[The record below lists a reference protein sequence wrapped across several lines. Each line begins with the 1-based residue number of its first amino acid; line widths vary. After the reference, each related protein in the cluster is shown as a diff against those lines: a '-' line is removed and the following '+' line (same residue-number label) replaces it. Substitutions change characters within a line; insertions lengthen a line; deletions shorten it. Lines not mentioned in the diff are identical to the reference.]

1 MTEQNTPMIMY
12 IPYIHDTFTIDYI
25 VNVFEEKY
33 KVGVIEHVEGVPK
46 INQKDGH
53 GYFSY
58 FIYMREW
65 NTSSD
70 NANYIL
76 SNMLDGIQTRIKYDD
91 VRYWVICPNTSE
103 VTSLPLPTQMDLS
116 LYLHTDISP
125 QTIFTVL
132 EALELGKVHSIQ
144 YIIDEPDE
152 TDKNKY
158 ENQTV
163 WKGIK
168 KENWQEK
175 VNSSYNTIHIHFA
188 YWYHTK
194 SAFEFQK
201 DMSEN
206 KSVDIPIDNSTKWTF
221 YEITPMCMGGN
232 PFIFYPNPIQ
242 PPAPPADESNSKH
255 VQMDCG
261 DGYDYDNDNDDSDR
275 YMRFYDENGIEE
287 FE

>member
-1 MTEQNTPMIMY
+1 MTEQQNQITPMIMY
-12 IPYIHDTFTIDYI
+12 IPYIKDSFTIKEI
-25 VNVFEEKY
+25 VDVFEGKY
-33 KVGVIEHVEGVPK
+33 KIGVIDRIEGVPK
-46 INQKDGH
+46 VNQKDGH

-65 NTSSD
+65 NTYSD

-76 SNMLDGIQTRIKYDD
+76 SNMYDGIQTRIRYDD

-103 VTSLPLPTQMDLS
+103 VTSLPIPKQMDVS
-116 LYLHTDISP
+116 LYLHTDVSP

-132 EALELGKVHSIQ
+132 EALEWGKINSIQ
-144 YIIDEPDE
+144 YITDEIDE

-168 KENWQEK
+168 KEVWQEK
-175 VNSSYNTIHIHFA
+175 VNSSYNTIHIHFD

-194 SAFEFQK
+194 SAYEFQEE
-201 DMSEN
+201 MSKN
-206 KSVDIPIDNSTKWTF
+206 KSVDIPIDNSTNWTF
-221 YEITPMCMGGN
+221 YEITPMLKGGN
-232 PFIFYPNPIQ
+232 PYIYYPNQIPEKI
-242 PPAPPADESNSKH
+242 SKT
-255 VQMDCG
+255 VTINTDDDYTYDC
-261 DGYDYDNDNDDSDR
+261 DR

-287 FE
+287 YE

>member
-1 MTEQNTPMIMY
+1 MTEQSKPTPMCIY
-12 IPYIHDTFTIDYI
+12 IPYINDTFTIPYI
-25 VNVFEEKY
+25 VNILEEKY
-33 KVGVIEHVEGVPK
+33 KIGVIEHIEGVPK
-46 INQKDGH
+46 VNQKDGH

-70 NANYIL
+70 NAVYIL
-76 SNMLDGIQTRIKYDD
+76 SNLEDGLQTRMYYDD

-103 VTSLPLPTQMDLS
+103 VTTLPLPSHMDLS
-116 LYLHTDISP
+116 LYLHTDVTP

-132 EALELGKVHSIQ
+132 EALEFGKVHSIQ
-144 YIIDEPDE
+144 YITDEPDE

-163 WKGIK
+163 WKGVK
-168 KENWQEK
+168 KDVWQEK
-175 VNSSYNTIHIHFA
+175 VNSTYNTIHIHFE

-194 SAFEFQK
+194 SAFDFQQEL
-201 DMSEN
+201 SIN

-221 YEITPMCMGGN
+221 YGITPMLQGGN

-242 PPAPPADESNSKH
+242 PPTTPPTDTSKLVHMEEGGYVEDDGVDE
-255 VQMDCG
+255 
-261 DGYDYDNDNDDSDR
+261 DR